1 MTILSRSSITRRDR
15 RDLDLLHRVHGLFE
29 VPVMSSFLQ
38 FLPRVLFA
46 GCFVAVS
53 ACGGLL
59 EQALPLEAPAHA
71 EPTPAPKEPKE
82 PVVAAP
88 YQHRIVFGNQPFKAD
103 ASNAS
108 TAIDV
113 WTLGDPLYIHAY
125 GPSPKSVVL
134 YAEVN
139 GEPAL
144 GAGAEIVAGAKFGAL
159 GEVHLDGGGTRY
171 PVQGALGPQAR
182 GVNIG
187 GPSTYDAGV
196 WADRAPH
203 WARIWQEFHSRIVPM
218 LHVGDNTLKLTL
230 ANAKRTETF
239 AEGSVTIKVPSE
251 GALKADL
258 ASNTEKA
265 ADGDAALL
273 RDIDKLVRTGPHF
286 RGAQIVRIAYRT
298 GVWLNEARN
307 HQIVAASTA
316 VNVIHRKS
324 DDAYPARCRVTGLVV
339 RREAQGNQG
348 GPLGKVT
355 LHSRTVETRWT
366 PCP

>member
-1 MTILSRSSITRRDR
+1 MRLY
-15 RDLDLLHRVHGLFE
+15 LH
-29 VPVMSSFLQ
+29 

-46 GCFVAVS
+46 GCVVAVS

-59 EQALPLEAPAHA
+59 PQAPPLEAPARA
-71 EPTPAPKEPKE
+71 EPTSVPKGPKEPKE
-82 PVVAAP
+82 LKERVVAAP
-88 YQHRIVFGNQPFKAD
+88 YQHRILFGNQGFKGD

-108 TAIDV
+108 IAIDT
-113 WTLGDPLYIHAY
+113 WTLGEPLYIHAY

-139 GEPAL
+139 DEPAL
-144 GAGAEIVAGAKFGAL
+144 CAGAEIVAGRELGAL
-159 GEVHLDGGGTRY
+159 GEVKLDGDGKVY
-171 PVQGALGPQAR
+171 PVQGGLGPHAV

-187 GPSTYDAGV
+187 SPSTYEAGV

-203 WARIWQEFHSRIVPM
+203 WARVWQEFHTRIMPM
-218 LHVGDNTLKLTL
+218 LHVGDNKLKLTL
-230 ANAKRTETF
+230 ANDKRTETF

-251 GALKADL
+251 GALKDEL

-265 ADGDAALL
+265 ASGDAALL
-273 RDIDKLVRTGPHF
+273 RDIDKLVRAGTQF
-286 RGAQIVRIAYRT
+286 RDAQIVRIAYRT

-307 HQIVAASTA
+307 HHIVAASTS

-324 DDAYPARCRVTGLVV
+324 GDKYPARCRVTGLVA
-339 RREAQGNQG
+339 RREARDNQG